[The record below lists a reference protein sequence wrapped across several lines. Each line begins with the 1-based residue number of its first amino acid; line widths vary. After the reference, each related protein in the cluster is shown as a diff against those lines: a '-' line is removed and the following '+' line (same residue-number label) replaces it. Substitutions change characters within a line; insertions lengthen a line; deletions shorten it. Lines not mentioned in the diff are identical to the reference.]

1 LNIYFAPSP
10 ALVIHDADRFSIL
23 VIYIFEIRRICQ
35 RLLLNFNPTIV
46 PLIVSP
52 QATFNS
58 RYIYRVTDNIAEKLF
73 APLKSLTNQNAN
85 LNPANFD

>member
-1 LNIYFAPSP
+1 
-10 ALVIHDADRFSIL
+10 
-23 VIYIFEIRRICQ
+23 VIYIFENRRICQ

-85 LNPANFD
+85 LNLANFDQNLPSLGEFSGRTNLVNDHRK